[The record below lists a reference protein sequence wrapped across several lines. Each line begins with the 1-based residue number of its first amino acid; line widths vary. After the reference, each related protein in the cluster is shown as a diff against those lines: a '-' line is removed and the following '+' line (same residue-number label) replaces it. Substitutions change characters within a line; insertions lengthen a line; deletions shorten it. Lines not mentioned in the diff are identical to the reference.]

1 VVCSSRTR
9 INTDNYRVRATTLRD
24 HTLLKEMRHEHQ
36 RSVLASYAT
45 VAQNL
50 TDPLEQRRKVAHEE
64 TSVTRCPTRSMTT
77 DAVRRAVFDTTELLE
92 SILVYLPPKSSFG
105 ALRVSRRFRA
115 IIVAS
120 VPIQE
125 KMFLMVRNKPQNS
138 WLLKGRREDPHFV
151 EETTQLS
158 GRLLRT
164 PANLNPFLH
173 LRHQDLSGAERA
185 QEELTECVRLS
196 LPKPVTL
203 ATLESR
209 TPSTLD
215 TYISDP
221 PSNEV
226 AVTFM
231 YKLPGGHV
239 SGSAYFDNREIRNC
253 TFRDL
258 LGATLDDDDGWAHI
272 RLKGHDCDVGRG

>member
-1 VVCSSRTR
+1 
-9 INTDNYRVRATTLRD
+9 
-24 HTLLKEMRHEHQ
+24 
-36 RSVLASYAT
+36 
-45 VAQNL
+45 
-50 TDPLEQRRKVAHEE
+50 
-64 TSVTRCPTRSMTT
+64 
-77 DAVRRAVFDTTELLE
+77 
-92 SILVYLPPKSSFG
+92 
-105 ALRVSRRFRA
+105 
-115 IIVAS
+115 
-120 VPIQE
+120 
-125 KMFLMVRNKPQNS
+125 
-138 WLLKGRREDPHFV
+138 
-151 EETTQLS
+151 
-158 GRLLRT
+158 
-164 PANLNPFLH
+164 
-173 LRHQDLSGAERA
+173 
-185 QEELTECVRLS
+185 VRLS

-209 TPSTLD
+209 TPSILD